1 MLPQA
6 TSINPIP
13 ELTVRVAQAAF
24 PKGNTFMLMRDT
36 IGTIFADQDF
46 AQLFPDQGQPALSPW
61 RLALV
66 TIMQFVE
73 GLSDRQAA
81 EAVRSRIDW
90 KYALSLELTDS
101 GFDFSV
107 LCEFRRRLID
117 GSAEQILLN
126 NLLKCFQEIGILK
139 ARGRQRTD
147 STHILATIRDLGR
160 LECIT
165 ETLRHAL
172 NAIATDAPTWLTTVA
187 LPEWYERYGKRIEES
202 HLPRKP
208 VEREEF
214 AAIVGADG
222 FKLIDAIYSSEAPT
236 TLRQLPAVETLRQLW
251 LQQFYAPE
259 PIVRLR
265 AQEDRPPC
273 VQQIRSPYDIEARY
287 GTKRTTH
294 WTGYK
299 VHLSESCD
307 ENAPRLITH
316 VETTDAPV
324 GDQLATPII
333 HQALENKELL
343 PQQHLVDAGYTSVHL
358 MVSAKQGFDVELLG
372 QFLLITTGKPRLF
385 KVLMLIVSK
394 LIGKRRWCTAHRGK
408 RASVGNL
415 TTT

>member
-1 MLPQA
+1 MLPRP
-6 TSINPIP
+6 TPLTPIP
-13 ELTVRVAQAAF
+13 ELTIRIAQAAF
-24 PKGNTFMLMRDT
+24 PKGNTFILMRDSL
-36 IGTIFADQDF
+36 GTIFTDLDF
-46 AQLFPDQGQPALSPW
+46 ADLFPDRGQPALSPW

-66 TIMQFVE
+66 TVMQFVA

-90 KYALSLELTDS
+90 KYALSLELTDP

-117 GSAEQILLN
+117 GSAEQMLLN
-126 NLLKCFQEIGILK
+126 NLLQCFQELGLLK

-147 STHILATIRDLGR
+147 STNVLAVIRDLGR

-165 ETLRHAL
+165 ETLRYAL
-172 NAIATDAPTWLTTVA
+172 NAVAEEAQTWLTTLA
-187 LPEWYERYGKRIEES
+187 PAEWYERYGKRIEES

-208 VEREEF
+208 IEREEF
-214 AAIVGADG
+214 AALVGADG
-222 FKLIDAIYSSEAPT
+222 FKLLEAIYSNEAPT

-259 PIVRLR
+259 SAVRLR
-265 AQEDRPPC
+265 AQSDRPPC

-307 ENAPRLITH
+307 EDAPRLITH
-316 VETTDAPV
+316 VETTGAPV
-324 GDQLATPII
+324 ADQQATPVI
-333 HQALENKELL
+333 HKALEHKELL

-358 MVSAKQGFDVELLG
+358 MVSAQQHYDVELLG
-372 QFLLITTGKPRLF
+372 PVPNNNHSSCTG
-385 KVLMLIVSK
+385 
-394 LIGKRRWCTAHRGK
+394 
-408 RASVGNL
+408 
-415 TTT
+415 

>member
-46 AQLFPDQGQPALSPW
+46 AQLFPAQGQPALSPW

-90 KYALSLELTDS
+90 KYALSLELTDP

-126 NLLKCFQEIGILK
+126 NLLKSFQEIGILK

-172 NAIATDAPTWLTTVA
+172 NAVATDAPTWLTNLA
-187 LPEWYERYGKRIEES
+187 LPEWYERYGKRISES

-208 VEREEF
+208 IEREEF
-214 AAIVGADG
+214 AA
-222 FKLIDAIYSSEAPT
+222 
-236 TLRQLPAVETLRQLW
+236 
-251 LQQFYAPE
+251 
-259 PIVRLR
+259 
-265 AQEDRPPC
+265 
-273 VQQIRSPYDIEARY
+273 RS
-287 GTKRTTH
+287 G
-294 WTGYK
+294 
-299 VHLSESCD
+299 C
-307 ENAPRLITH
+307 
-316 VETTDAPV
+316 
-324 GDQLATPII
+324 
-333 HQALENKELL
+333 
-343 PQQHLVDAGYTSVHL
+343 
-358 MVSAKQGFDVELLG
+358 
-372 QFLLITTGKPRLF
+372 
-385 KVLMLIVSK
+385 
-394 LIGKRRWCTAHRGK
+394 
-408 RASVGNL
+408 
-415 TTT
+415 